1 MDFSAKSCIVH
12 CDIRMMPQSTIN
24 RNYLHSAMQAVTIPN
39 APHNPATTFVSGL
52 AWTFIGL
59 TAVSVLLAAGLYT
72 LFAYLLPIE
81 PLRAVF
87 TDAISLK
94 LLPPSALKVLEHL
107 PGICIALFAAS
118 LLTLLVSIALLQ
130 RRNWARIAFAWIM
143 IATAIAHIAGLLLPF
158 YFMHDFS
165 AALNDVP
172 PELRGVATGVTRLLA
187 VVSIV
192 TGIAFAGCFAWLAK
206 QLFSAELARQFVA
219 RDNTGHL

>member
-1 MDFSAKSCIVH
+1 
-12 CDIRMMPQSTIN
+12 
-24 RNYLHSAMQAVTIPN
+24 MQAVTIANPT
-39 APHNPATTFVSGL
+39 HNQATAFVSGL

-59 TAVSVLLAAGLYT
+59 TALSVLLAAGLYT
-72 LFAYLLPIE
+72 LFTHLLPMA

-94 LLPPSALKVLEHL
+94 LLPPSTLKVLEHL

-165 AALNDVP
+165 AALNDMP
-172 PELRGVATGVTRLLA
+172 PELRGVATGVTRLLS
-187 VVSIV
+187 VMSIV
-192 TGIAFAGCFAWLAK
+192 MGIAFAGCFAWLA
-206 QLFSAELARQFVA
+206 QRLFSAQIAREFVA
-219 RDNTGHL
+219 RDNTEHL